1 MGLFKRARVR
11 SGARRRIWLA
21 AGACGLIALVTVS
34 AGQALASPSA
44 PVRATARAA
53 ADAPRDPSVV
63 RAAASGGSA
72 NPLLVTNVVSGTVS
86 AIGPT
91 WDTTVGVGKDPWGV
105 AFTPGGQSAYVVNG
119 GSGTVSVITNADT
132 AGAAV
137 SQTLTLGNASNNVS
151 GAAIAITPDGQ
162 YAYVTDSNSDT
173 VTVIDGVDTTHPVV
187 SSTVLT
193 VGLEPDAIAI
203 TPDGQYAYVLGTL
216 GTVTVIDGA
225 STADP
230 TVGPTLTIGGNQLSS
245 ITITPDGQYAYV
257 TNSSNSNYTGY
268 NVAVIGGIA
277 TGDPAVAATLTVG
290 DFPYDV
296 AFSANGQ
303 YAYVIDAEA
312 INSINPNTGA
322 ITVVDGA
329 SSTDPTVGQT
339 ITDIGGGE
347 GGGYSIV
354 TSPDGQYAYL
364 ANIGLMS
371 VSPITGIRTGSP
383 VESAASWPTG
393 TLPGQIAVAPSSAAV
408 CTPASPTECLLASN
422 AVSTLDTSSDIEPP
436 AGMTLEDQQ
445 VIPRDGFAA
454 AEFADSQGNII
465 IANEGAHYASP
476 FGRATTYEDAS
487 LVAQTA
493 ILAGKSPAALN
504 DAVAFA
510 QYVKAH
516 ASSGVPIYV
525 TGFDLGGVEAEA
537 QAQALQSGVTGG
549 LTFGASGLPGYAMSG
564 SGSSLVNIVD
574 YGDGIGNWSSDPGG
588 ELASLAPAST
598 NHYGAVDLVGNPLSA
613 GVPFFAADTHKI
625 SISNLINQIFGTK
638 WGPGDAFSKLL
649 RLAPVPQA
657 KAVKAYDAVMKTAS
671 YAFLGGSALLF
682 HSIAQYAQDLSVSLT
697 PTVAPPTS
705 MADYVE
711 DFDPSASQASLRT
724 ANATTVTASG
734 TLTAPTYR
742 MTGNTATDAL
752 TSESYTSADSQYIVA
767 YDPAQQISSLKVNA
781 PGGTSYQI
789 FNDDMNQ
796 NTWATMVN
804 FYSATNE
811 AGTLTGTLY
820 NWHTGGSQLQLF
832 VGLPRH
838 DTEETI
844 NYSGADATGT
854 VLSKS
859 YK

>member
-1 MGLFKRARVR
+1 M
-11 SGARRRIWLA
+11 RIWLA
-21 AGACGLIALVTVS
+21 AGACVLIAPVTVS
-34 AGQALASPSA
+34 AGQALASPSTPIRA
-44 PVRATARAA
+44 DAAVRA
-53 ADAPRDPSVV
+53 DA
-63 RAAASGGSA
+63 GGSA

-91 WDTTVGVGKDPWGV
+91 WDTTVGVGSDPWGV
-105 AFTPGGQSAYVVNG
+105 AFTPDGQTAYVVNG
-119 GSGTVSVITNADT
+119 GSGTVSVISNADT
-132 AGAAV
+132 ASAAV

-151 GAAIAITPDGQ
+151 GAAIAITPNGQ
-162 YAYVTDSNSDT
+162 YAYVTDNNSDA

-187 SSTVLT
+187 SSTVLN

-216 GTVTVIDGA
+216 GTITVIDGA
-225 STADP
+225 STASP
-230 TVGPTLTIGGNQLSS
+230 TVGPTLTLGGNQLGS
-245 ITITPDGQYAYV
+245 ITITPNGQYAYV

-277 TGDPAVAATLTVG
+277 TGDPVIAATRTVG
-290 DFPYDV
+290 VFPYDV

-312 INSINPNTGA
+312 VNSINPNTGA
-322 ITVVDGA
+322 ITVVGGA
-329 SSTDPTVGQT
+329 SSSDPSVGQT

-371 VSPITGIRTGSP
+371 VSPITGIATGSP
-383 VESAASWPTG
+383 VESSASWPTG
-393 TLPGQIAVAPSSAAV
+393 TLPGQIAVAPTSAAV
-408 CTPASPTECLLASN
+408 CAPADPAECLLASN
-422 AVSTLDTSSDIEPP
+422 AVSTLDSSSDIEPP
-436 AGMTLEDQQ
+436 AGMTLEDQE

-465 IANEGAHYASP
+465 IADEGVHYAAL
-476 FGRATTYEDAS
+476 FGRATDYEGAS
-487 LVAQTA
+487 LVAEAA
-493 ILAGKSPAALN
+493 ILAGRSPAALN

-525 TGFDLGGVEAEA
+525 TGFDLGGVEAQA
-537 QAQALQSGVTGG
+537 QAQALQSGVAGG

-564 SGSSLVNIVD
+564 SGTSLVNIAD

-598 NHYGAVDLVGNPLSA
+598 NHYGAVDLVGNPLNA
-613 GVPFFAADTHKI
+613 GVPYFAADTHKI
-625 SISNLINQIFGTK
+625 SISNLINQIFGK
-638 WGPGDAFSKLL
+638 QWGPGDAFKKLL
-649 RLAPVPQA
+649 RIAPVPQA
-657 KAVKAYDAVMKTAS
+657 KAVKAYDYVMKTAS

-682 HSIAQYAQDLSVSLT
+682 HSIAQYAQDLNVSLT

-705 MADYVE
+705 MADYVT
-711 DFDPSASQASLRT
+711 DFDPSASQASLKA

-734 TLTAPTYR
+734 TLTAPTYQ
-742 MTGNTATDAL
+742 MTGNAATGAL
-752 TSESYTSADSQYIVA
+752 TSESYTSADSQYLVA
-767 YDPAQQISSLKVNA
+767 YDPAQQISSLKVNV

-789 FNDDMNQ
+789 FNDDLNQ

-804 FYSATNE
+804 FYGAPNQ
-811 AGTLTGTLY
+811 AGKLTGTLY
-820 NWHTGGSQLQLF
+820 NWHAGGSQLQVF
-832 VGLPRH
+832 TGLPKG
-838 DTEETI
+838 DTEEII
-844 NYSGADATGT
+844 NYSGPDATGT
-854 VLSKS
+854 VQSKQ